1 MAEMSL
7 AQMSLAKMS
16 LAQMS
21 LAQKY
26 SSQKVFG
33 TTVRQPMRRG
43 PKGEVSPPWKII
55 LKIHPLK
62 HFLGVTIVK
71 LDPIPTKKVSNLHIC
86 GQIKCT

>member
-16 LAQMS
+16 LSQMS

-43 PKGEVSPPWKII
+43 PKGEVSPHPKSKNLGLPPPPLKKYPITPMKRKTI
-55 LKIHPLK
+55 LKLFNPNHWQEHLT
-62 HFLGVTIVK
+62 V
-71 LDPIPTKKVSNLHIC
+71 
-86 GQIKCT
+86 